1 MKIQIRNLRFR
12 YQIIILF
19 LAVFLILSIG
29 SGVAFYSLA
38 AKNVTDNFKRSSEN
52 SLSQITN
59 TMETRFNIISDNAH
73 SMLINNSFSTALEKF
88 IENPSTEN
96 SVNAQ
101 GIISDYLKNFER
113 VEDLISSS
121 YLYTEEGIFENY
133 IHFKRRD
140 FDFKQSPFYR
150 V

>member
-121 YLYTEEGIFENY
+121 YL
-133 IHFKRRD
+133 
-140 FDFKQSPFYR
+140 
-150 V
+150 